1 MQQWSAGR
9 CCQDEAEKVELN
21 AVGGRLA
28 GRSPD
33 KVLFRLK
40 AARGAGEHDS
50 KTRELDKYLNT
61 S

>member
-1 MQQWSAGR
+1 MVP
-9 CCQDEAEKVELN
+9 DDKAEKVELN
-21 AVGGRLA
+21 AVDSRLA

-33 KVLFRLK
+33 NVLFRLK
-40 AARGAGEHDS
+40 ATRGAGEHDR